1 MLMQFVCHAK
11 RDSGAITGYTIA
23 CIRMQ
28 SEVTFEAHDELYA
41 ILIAKWER
49 V

>member
-23 CIRMQ
+23 CFRMQ

-41 ILIAKWER
+41 ILIAK
-49 V
+49 

>member
-28 SEVTFEAHDELYA
+28 SEVTFEAHGRSVA
-41 ILIAKWER
+41 ILIAK
-49 V
+49 